1 MHYLA
6 IPPTAFPEI
15 TKAIGTHG
23 LAANSRVVYEKPY
36 GTSSESFT
44 ELDDLVHTVFDE
56 EQVYRIDHFLGKEAT
71 QNLHMLRFA
80 NRMIGDSWDREAVA
94 EVQIDVPETLG
105 IADRAGFYDATG
117 AALDM
122 LVTHL
127 FQVAAEVALEPPAEA
142 DGLALQKARESVI
155 SAFRPLD
162 PREVVLGQFEG
173 YRQTDGVA
181 DDSTTDTFVAA
192 RLWVDTDRWRGV
204 PFLLRTG
211 KRLAASAQRVSLV
224 FREPDGPVHPGAGCP
239 TVLTFDLSGCG
250 ALDLQL
256 VVKQPGP
263 DFVPAEASTAIHLE
277 HVHEGAMA
285 PYTSLLHDVLDR
297 GPVAVHQ
304 RARPG
309 CRLPGLRPAAERRPA
324 GCAALRAGQLG
335 TGRGGHAPRPARMA
349 APDRRR
355 REVGRTARRLRRTPS
370 VPRARRSPGAG
381 VRRPRGRSST
391 PAGRRRPGR
400 HGRPGPAPL
409 RTSEARAWTSSAS
422 ADRLERPAARRPAPV
437 KACAIAANQL
447 VTRSVRVISSSF
459 ACGASTAAA
468 PWSVHRSATAS
479 AVSRSPATPV
489 SSDPTSAMVSRLRPR
504 SARYSRKASSRRRAA
519 AAAADRSPRPWSV
532 RRRPGRCRSRRP
544 SAGTPCTRA

>member
-1 MHYLA
+1 MPSSSPSPSSTSSTSTPQEAPTVFVLFGATGDLAKRMVLPAFYDLYARGLLPSRWRLVGNGRGDVAHEDFQAQIKASLEEFATAPEPDAWKGFAAEVRFAGGGFDGDDPGSLLDVLEEARRDLGESVRLVHYLA

-15 TKAIGTHG
+15 TKAIGKHG

-80 NRMIGDSWDREAVA
+80 NRMIGDSWHREAVA

-181 DDSTTDTFVAA
+181 DDSATDTFVAA

-239 TVLTFDLSGCG
+239 SVLTFDLSGCG

-256 VVKQPGP
+256 VVKRPGP

-285 PYTSLLHDVLDR
+285 PYTSLLHDVLIGDR
-297 GPVAVHQ
+297 SLFTSAPGLAAAFRAFAPLQ
-304 RARPG
+304 SDARPAVLPYPQG
-309 CRLPGLRPAAERRPA
+309 SWGPAEADTLPGP
-324 GCAALRAGQLG
+324 
-335 TGRGGHAPRPARMA
+335 
-349 APDRRR
+349 
-355 REVGRTARRLRRTPS
+355 
-370 VPRARRSPGAG
+370 
-381 VRRPRGRSST
+381 
-391 PAGRRRPGR
+391 
-400 HGRPGPAPL
+400 HGWLL
-409 RTSEARAWTSSAS
+409 RT
-422 ADRLERPAARRPAPV
+422 DD
-437 KACAIAANQL
+437 
-447 VTRSVRVISSSF
+447 
-459 ACGASTAAA
+459 GA
-468 PWSVHRSATAS
+468 
-479 AVSRSPATPV
+479 
-489 SSDPTSAMVSRLRPR
+489 
-504 SARYSRKASSRRRAA
+504 K
-519 AAAADRSPRPWSV
+519 
-532 RRRPGRCRSRRP
+532 
-544 SAGTPCTRA
+544 